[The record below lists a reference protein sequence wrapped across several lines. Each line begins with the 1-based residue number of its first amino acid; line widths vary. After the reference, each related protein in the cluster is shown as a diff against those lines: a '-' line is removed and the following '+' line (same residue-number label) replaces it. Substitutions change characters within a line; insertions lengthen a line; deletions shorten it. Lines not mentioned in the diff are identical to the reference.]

1 VIDTGSRHVCAI
13 SCISDCY
20 KLLFICVPFEDK
32 DANIEEF
39 YFQLSVIE
47 NLLKTNAECLV
58 VCGGDF
64 NVDFHRD
71 WAHPRFLIN
80 FCEHVSL
87 WRASEHSCCTVG
99 YTYNLNMLRFQDV
112 DQFVLSEL
120 FFSKCSY

>member
-1 VIDTGSRHVCAI
+1 MCAI

-20 KLLFICVPFEDK
+20 KLLFIYVPFEDK

-47 NLLKTNAECLV
+47 NILETNAECLV

-71 WAHPRFLIN
+71 WAHHRLLNN

-87 WRASEHSCCTVG
+87 RRASEHSCCTVD
-99 YTYNLNMLRFQDV
+99 YTYNLNMLHFQDV
-112 DQFVLSEL
+112 V
-120 FFSKCSY
+120 